1 MCVIDPS
8 APGGIRMQEATFR
21 YATND
26 TVVTQGANRV
36 PLSQVVPNVQTAQNA
51 DWYVRG
57 TPFTM
62 TVGNVRADF
71 ITYGTA
77 QTLSPNDVAFL
88 GLVRGV
94 PVYADRD
101 EVADI
106 MSALEAARSANAA
119 MDLEAILR
127 ENRELRNEVDD
138 LQTVYVPLRAV
149 GCSFQAVQRQ
159 EQVKKGGKQ

>member
-1 MCVIDPS
+1 
-8 APGGIRMQEATFR
+8 
-21 YATND
+21 
-26 TVVTQGANRV
+26 VVTQGANRV
-36 PLSQVVPNVQTAQNA
+36 PLSQVIPSVQTAQSA

-62 TVGNVRADF
+62 TVGGVRADF

-77 QTLSPNDVAFL
+77 QTLSSQDVVFL
-88 GLVRGV
+88 GLVNGV

-106 MSALEAARSANAA
+106 IGNLETARQAANN
-119 MDLEAILR
+119 DLVATLNQ
-127 ENRELRNEVDD
+127 NRQLRNEFDD
-138 LQTVYVPLRAV
+138 LMTVYVPLRAV